1 MKESM
6 ITVMQGCR
14 NVPDKSLIDYFFSAR
29 YRYREVKIAFQGD
42 GKTKCTK
49 VRSSPGGADVKQYYF
64 VIFS

>member
-6 ITVMQGCR
+6 INLMQGCR

-42 GKTKCTK
+42 GKTKCK
-49 VRSSPGGADVKQYYF
+49 VRSSPGGADIKQYYF